1 MEIVLILA
9 LGAAACYGVSDFIGG
24 VLSRRTHYSVI
35 GLAGQVVSAVGAAGA
50 AFLLRSPTPD
60 LRAVLFGAAAGVG
73 SAVGMLALY
82 RGLSRG
88 RMNVAGPLSAVGA
101 AGIPVLVALAIGQS
115 LSTAA
120 VIGIVFA
127 IPGIW
132 LVASESGPRG
142 RGGVGEGLLA
152 GAGFGVLFLC
162 LDQAGDAA
170 GLWPVAASQIVS
182 VVVLGVVVAAGKESR
197 RSGWPPLAVAWTG
210 LLGAAA
216 TILYFHAAHQ
226 GGAAVAAVI
235 TSLYPAFTVVLA
247 AVLVRERTS
256 LVHGAGLLLCAVSVG
271 VFVAG

>member
-1 MEIVLILA
+1 MLILA
-9 LGAAACYGVSDFIGG
+9 LGAAACYGVSDFVGG
-24 VLSRRTHYSVI
+24 VLSRRAHYSVV
-35 GLAGQVVSAVGAAGA
+35 GLAGQVVSAAGAVGA
-50 AFLLRSPTPD
+50 AFLLHSPAPD
-60 LRAVLFGAAAGVG
+60 SRALLFGAAAGVG
-73 SAVGMLALY
+73 SGVGTLALY

-120 VIGIVFA
+120 VVGIVFA

-132 LVASESGPRG
+132 LVASESGPKG
-142 RGGVGEGLLA
+142 RGGVGEGLMA

-170 GLWPVAASQIVS
+170 GLWPVATSQVVS
-182 VVVLGVVVAAGKESR
+182 VLVLGVVVVAGRESR
-197 RSGWPPLAVAWTG
+197 ASRRPPLAAVWTG

-216 TILYFHAAHQ
+216 TILYFHAAHR

-235 TSLYPAFTVVLA
+235 TSLYPAFTVALA
-247 AVLVRERTS
+247 ALVVRERTS
-256 LVHGAGLLLCAVSVG
+256 LVHGAGLVLCAVSVG